1 MTAQDTFPAH
11 IFFAGIGGIGVS
23 ALAQVALSRGSR
35 VSGSDIHADIDSNPA
50 LARLVAAGA
59 NVYAG
64 HQAKNLGVDTDLVV
78 ASAAIASSSPE
89 LAAAAQLEVPIVSRA
104 EFLGRLMSAHVGC
117 TIAIAGTHGKTTTT
131 AMAGVALVTA
141 GCNPTVFVGGEVPQL
156 GGNVVTGTPRGPFV
170 AEACEAYDSFLWL
183 VPNVAIITNIEPD
196 HLDHFGTEDRM
207 MASFRTFAGA
217 VLANGGSLIL
227 CRDDRGVRQLAK
239 DLPTDSAIAWYGM
252 QDAANVAL
260 DAGSSFEWR
269 DRLVKLRVPGSHNV
283 SNALAVLTLCD
294 VLPGVSCDSIIEGIQ
309 QFRGVNRR
317 QQLLGTIKLG
327 DGDVAVLDDY
337 AHHPTEIAATLRALA
352 SAYTHRRTVLVFQP
366 HLYSRT
372 RDFLREF
379 ATVLSEVGVL
389 VLAPI
394 YAAREE
400 DPGDISSSVLAN
412 EIQRIHADKQVLLA
426 HTADDVPGLLQSVIQ
441 PDDLLV
447 FMGAGDIIRQADR
460 LDGLIRV

>member
-35 VSGSDIHADIDSNPA
+35 VSGSDIHPDIASNPA

-59 NVYAG
+59 TVYAG
-64 HQAKNLGVDTDLVV
+64 HQAQNLAVDTDLVV

-104 EFLGRLMSAHVGC
+104 EFLGRLMSAHIGR

-131 AMAGVALVTA
+131 SMAGVALVKA

-156 GGNVVTGTPRGPFV
+156 GGNVVTGTPGGPFV

-183 VPNVAIITNIEPD
+183 VPDVAIITNIEPD
-196 HLDHFGTEDRM
+196 HLDHFGTEDCM

-217 VLANGGSLIL
+217 VLANGGALIL
-227 CRDDRGVRQLAK
+227 SRDDRGVRKLAE
-239 DLPTDSAIAWYGM
+239 DLPTDSAIAWYSTD
-252 QDAANVAL
+252 DAANVAL
-260 DAGSSFEWR
+260 DSGSSFEWR
-269 DRLVKLRVPGSHNV
+269 GRLVKLHVPGSHNV

-294 VLPGVSCDSIIEGIQ
+294 VLPGVSCDSLIEGIQ
-309 QFRGVNRR
+309 QFHGVNRR

-327 DGDVAVLDDY
+327 GGDVTVMDDY
-337 AHHPTEIAATLRALA
+337 AHHPTEIAATLQALA
-352 SAYTHRRTVLVFQP
+352 TAYTHRRTVLVFQP

-372 RDFLREF
+372 RDFLPDF
-379 ATVLSEVGVL
+379 ATVLSEVGLL

-400 DPGDISSSVLAN
+400 DPGDISSAILAK
-412 EIQRIHADKQVLLA
+412 EIQRRHADKQVLLA
-426 HTADDVPGLLQSVIQ
+426 HTADDVPGLLKGVMQA
-441 PDDLLV
+441 DDLLV